1 MSSTIGKLYA
11 MLQEEPLQRKRLIC
25 GSYAQ
30 GHLWLERA
38 SRECGPV
45 LNAEAVTLEAWAL
58 DRVKLVLAKRGLR
71 YVTASETKWIVCMLL
86 EKMQASGQ
94 GQSAYVGELVL
105 TPGLT
110 DVIHDALLE
119 LRECGVRPNS
129 LDLEAFESAAKGAF
143 LRELLSRYE
152 GWLAAN
158 QLVDWAGLALT
169 ADEITF
175 PSSDAPMLIVAPEV
189 LRSAADRKLL
199 NRLSGD
205 RYRLLVAEPSFLD
218 AEDFPSNNMELFHAS
233 GTLAEVREVLRR
245 IVAQD
250 VPIDHVE
257 VIASDAGADAL
268 AIHTVMSAIN
278 VPCTFS
284 DGLPIRVTRTGKAAM
299 LYLEWLES
307 GFQVTPIISAFRQ
320 SVISLYDDQQE
331 LIAAT
336 RVIRELQQSGI
347 GWGKTRY
354 ALLGTLAAEEGKDG
368 ERAALLR
375 RLHQTFAELLTPLDE
390 EALLS
395 PGVILRELLQ
405 FLDTYAVMSD
415 EKDYE
420 VISGIRALQQA
431 MKSAG
436 SFELKVGLGLR
447 YIREAVA
454 NIRVAAHSIPKP
466 GHLHVSSLG
475 SGGQT
480 GRSVT
485 FVIGMTERCWAAS
498 LKQNPVLLDAERA
511 RIHPELPLSS
521 DDLERKFAAR
531 NSRLG
536 MIRGMCTM
544 SYCSYDMAEQ
554 KEQMPAYELLQMY
567 RRQSG
572 ESDADYTRLHLAMG
586 AMISYIHSPSEAAVD
601 RAELWTRAMTGS
613 HQTLRNGERLLH
625 LAYPS
630 LNKGKKAMSARADLL
645 VSAYDGL
652 LETDRHRM
660 ALPGDD
666 GSPYAFSASMLER
679 YGRCPLQYFFL
690 YELGVQ
696 PEDEIPYNR
705 SQWLDASQR
714 GSLLHG
720 IFESYLKSLIDG
732 DGQDGL
738 DALLGIA
745 KTMIQAYEERVPAPS
760 AHIVRKETASILGDV
775 RIFYANEQKRGTKP
789 VLTELRLH
797 GESEPLILLLG
808 DGRTMPIKGFVDR
821 IDEIAPHR
829 YKIYDY
835 KTGNPNKYG
844 GNECFSGGT
853 QLQLPLYGLAAE
865 QWMRQSG
872 FDPDAE
878 VVESAYL
885 FPTERG
891 MGEEVSRPQSRRDD
905 LASLL
910 GAMTASMREGLFPPT
925 SDKKQC
931 IWCDYRGVCGNHAEL
946 FAAKRDVEQ
955 NKERLRM
962 IVEVSRYN

>member
-1 MSSTIGKLYA
+1 MSNSMIGRLYA
-11 MLQEEPLQRKRLIC
+11 ILQDEPLQRKRLIC

-38 SRECGPV
+38 SREFGPV
-45 LNAEAVTLEAWAL
+45 LNTEAVTLEAWAL
-58 DRVKLVLAKRGLR
+58 GRVKLTLAKRGLR

-94 GQSAYVGELVL
+94 GQSGYARELVL

-110 DVIHDALLE
+110 GVIHDALVE
-119 LRECGVRPNS
+119 LRECGIQADS
-129 LDLEAFESAAKGAF
+129 LDSEAFESAAKGEF

-158 QLVDWAGLALT
+158 QLADWGELALM
-169 ADEITF
+169 ADEMAA
-175 PSSDAPMLIVAPEV
+175 PSDASMLIVAPDV

-199 NRLSGD
+199 DKLSGS
-205 RYRLLVAEPSFLD
+205 RYRLLEAEPSFLD
-218 AEDFPSNNMELFHAS
+218 AEDFPLEKIELFHAS
-233 GTLAEVREVLRR
+233 GTVAEAREALRR
-245 IVAQD
+245 IVAQGTPLD
-250 VPIDHVE
+250 QAE

-268 AIHTVMSAIN
+268 AVHTVMSAMDL
-278 VPCTFS
+278 PCTFS
-284 DGLPIRVTRTGKAAM
+284 DGLPIRVTRAGKAAM

-307 GFQVTPIISAFRQ
+307 GYQAGPIITAFRQ
-320 SVISLYDDQQE
+320 SVISLQDDQQE
-331 LIAAT
+331 PIAAA

-347 GWGKTRY
+347 GWGKARY
-354 ALLGTLAAEEGKDG
+354 ALLGKLAAEEGIDG
-368 ERAALLR
+368 ARAALLL
-375 RLHQTFAELLTPLDE
+375 RLHQAFAELLAPLDE
-390 EALLS
+390 EALTS

-405 FLDTYAVMSD
+405 FLDQYAVMSD
-415 EKDYE
+415 EKDDE
-420 VISGIRALQQA
+420 VVSGIRALQQA
-431 MKSAG
+431 MKPAG
-436 SFELKVGLGLR
+436 SFALKGGLGLR

-454 NIRVAAHSIPKP
+454 NMRVAVHSIPKP

-480 GRSVT
+480 GRPVT

-498 LKQNPVLLDAERA
+498 IRQNPVLLDAERA
-511 RIHPELPLSS
+511 RIHSELPLSS
-521 DDLERKFAAR
+521 GDLERKIAAR

-536 MIRGMCTM
+536 MIRGRCTL
-544 SYCSYDMAEQ
+544 SYSSYDMAEQ
-554 KEQMPAYELLQMY
+554 KEQMPAYELLQTY

-572 ESDADYTRLHLAMG
+572 EPDADYTRLHHAMG
-586 AMISYIHSPSEAAVD
+586 AMISYANSPSRAEVD
-601 RAELWTRAMTGS
+601 ATELWTRAMTGS

-625 LAYPS
+625 LAYPF
-630 LNKGKKAMSARADLL
+630 LKKGREAKSARADLL

-660 ALPGDD
+660 ALPGDA
-666 GSPYAFSASMLER
+666 GSPNSASMLER

-690 YELGVQ
+690 HELGVQ
-696 PEDEIPYNR
+696 PEEEIAYNR
-705 SQWLDASQR
+705 SQWLDAGKR

-720 IFESYLKSLIDG
+720 IFESYLKSRIQGNGLDE
-732 DGQDGL
+732 L
-738 DALLGIA
+738 DALLDLA
-745 KTMIQAYEERVPAPS
+745 KTMIRAYEERVPAPS
-760 AHIVRKETASILGDV
+760 AHIVRKETASILSDV
-775 RIFYANEQKRGTKP
+775 RIFYSNEQKRGTKP
-789 VLTELRLH
+789 VLAELRLH
-797 GESEPLILLLG
+797 GETEPLLLRLV
-808 DGRTMPIKGFVDR
+808 DGRTMPVRGFVDR

-910 GAMTASMREGLFPPT
+910 GAMTASMREGLFPPA

-931 IWCDYRGVCGNHAEL
+931 VWCDYRGVCGNHAEL
-946 FAAKRDVEQ
+946 FAAKREAEQ
-955 NKERLRM
+955 NQERLRM
-962 IVEVSRYN
+962 IAEVSRYD